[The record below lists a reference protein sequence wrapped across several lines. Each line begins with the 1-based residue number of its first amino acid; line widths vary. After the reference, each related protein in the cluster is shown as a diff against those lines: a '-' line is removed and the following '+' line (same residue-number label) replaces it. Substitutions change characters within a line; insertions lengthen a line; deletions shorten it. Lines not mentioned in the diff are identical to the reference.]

1 MRKFNF
7 TLSLLLVLF
16 LICSCSTLSSNT
28 GSSSASSSFAT
39 SSKTITVSGTGSV
52 NLKADNVSF
61 RIEIS
66 ETEETTALAQQAT
79 NKKMSQ
85 LLEILRENGIQ
96 DSDISTTALNFSTD
110 YIWESGRQTKVGETV
125 SQTVYVRMYNLDGF
139 AALADAIGS
148 NISGIS
154 FYNVTFGSTQ
164 SKEAENQA
172 RQLAYTDALKK
183 AQTYATAAGVTLG
196 QPITIQD
203 GGSSTYSNKMSSDAV
218 LFTAAATESATYD
231 TETPTGPLTVSAS
244 VDVVFEI
251 K

>member
-1 MRKFNF
+1 MKKFSLILLISF
-7 TLSLLLVLF
+7 LLLAV
-16 LICSCSTLSSNT
+16 SCSTTAMNS
-28 GSSSASSSFAT
+28 

-79 NKKMSQ
+79 NKKMTQ
-85 LLEILRENGIQ
+85 LLAILRDNGIN
-96 DSDISTTALNFSTD
+96 DDDISTTALNFSTNYVWRD
-110 YIWESGRQTKVGETV
+110 GEQQKVGETV

-139 AALADAIGS
+139 ASLADAIAS
-148 NISGIS
+148 NISGIN

-183 AQTYATAAGVTLG
+183 AQTYAQAAGLTLG
-196 QPITIQD
+196 EPITIQD
-203 GGSSTYSNKMSSDAV
+203 GGSSTYSNKMNADAV
-218 LFTAAATESATYD
+218 MFATAAPAEEASYS

>member
-1 MRKFNF
+1 MRKNIRKF
-7 TLSLLLVLF
+7 TALLGLALIVFLAVSCTSL
-16 LICSCSTLSSNT
+16 NT
-28 GSSSASSSFAT
+28 ANGT
-39 SSKTITVSGTGSV
+39 SGKTISVSGTGSV

-66 ETEETTALAQQAT
+66 ETEETTALAQQSA

-85 LLEILRENGIQ
+85 LLAILRENGIS
-96 DSDISTTALNFSTD
+96 DDDISTTALSFSTEYTWRD
-110 YIWESGRQTKVGETV
+110 GQQQKLGETV

-139 AALADAIGS
+139 ASLADAIGS
-148 NISGIS
+148 NISGLS

-172 RQLAYTDALKK
+172 RQLAYTDALNK
-183 AQTYATAAGVTLG
+183 AQTYAQAAGLTLG

-203 GGSSTYSNKMSSDAV
+203 GGSSTYSNKMATDAV
-218 LFTAAATESATYD
+218 MFKAASAAEEAVYS
-231 TETPTGPLTVSAS
+231 TETPTGPLTVSAY
-244 VDVVFEI
+244 VEVLFEI